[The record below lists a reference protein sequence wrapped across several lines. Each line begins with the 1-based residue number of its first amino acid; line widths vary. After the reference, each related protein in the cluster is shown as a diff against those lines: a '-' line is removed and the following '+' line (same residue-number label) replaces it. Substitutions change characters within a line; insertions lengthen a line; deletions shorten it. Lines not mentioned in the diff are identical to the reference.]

1 MDHGNTHTRGHDAVP
16 VAVQARK
23 WTFLAV
29 FALVLVM
36 SYSLLTAMGLNA
48 ELKEKTLAGANPALT
63 ASVGDAL
70 PVDLPTRITIPKIE
84 VDAAIENP
92 TSVNTATLDAALQ
105 NGAARYPTSA
115 KLGEEGN
122 VVLFGHSSY
131 LPVVSNSAYKAFNGI
146 QKLTKGDRITVSSNG
161 RAYVYAVDAVYAAK
175 ADEDAIPL
183 TTEGHKLTL
192 VTCDSFA
199 SKQDR
204 FVVTATLVESYPL
217 AK

>member
-1 MDHGNTHTRGHDAVP
+1 MVHGNTHTSGHDAVP

-23 WTFLAV
+23 WSFLAV
-29 FALVLVM
+29 FVLVLVM

-48 ELKEKTLAGANPALT
+48 ELKEKKVASANPSLT
-63 ASVGDAL
+63 ASVVDAL
-70 PVDLPTRITIPKIE
+70 PIDLPTKITIPEID
-84 VDAAIENP
+84 VDATIANP
-92 TSVNTATLDAALQ
+92 TSVNTTSLDAALLH
-105 NGAARYPTSA
+105 GAVRYPTSA

-131 LPVVSNSAYKAFNGI
+131 LPVVHNSAYKAFNGI
-146 QKLTKGDRITVSSNG
+146 QKLEKGDRITVSSAG
-161 RAYVYAVDAVYAAK
+161 RAYVYAVTAVYAAK

-183 TTEGHKLTL
+183 TKEGHTLTL

-217 AK
+217 AN